1 MLHSKPVRHGAGRTV
16 HRYSAVLQ
24 LQPAQCGA
32 QTDLR
37 RYDAVLQ
44 LEQGC
49 GQHPV
54 QGFFGGV
61 EGFSHIVLEHPACSL
76 VQGGQKPFA
85 YGISGCWPRGGA
97 KGKI

>member
-54 QGFFGGV
+54 QVFFWGGRGV
-61 EGFSHIVLEHPACSL
+61 FTHSIGASG
-76 VQGGQKPFA
+76 VQLGA
-85 YGISGCWPRGGA
+85 GGA
-97 KGKI
+97 KAVSIWY